1 MMPSFTFVGLGALS
15 FSFSFSF
22 LLRFEFGGFLPR
34 TETRKRFSDP

>member
-1 MMPSFTFVGLGALS
+1 MMPSFTFVGLGAL
-15 FSFSFSF
+15 SFSFSF